1 MSVSSAPHQ
10 ATSRSARRRRARHAA
25 QAQASSGS
33 AAVSS
38 GSASVASAGAHSL
51 LPAAAAH
58 IGGMAKGEASAQAKN
73 VQSIGGLLSGAERS
87 VSKAFGVGG
96 GDAVTSASV
105 SESGLLGAEAGK
117 LGFEA
122 GTQDGS
128 AKAEAEAEASSD
140 GSGAASAE
148 VGGVERAKAMM
159 KQAGVAD
166 TVWKG
171 ETGEKVGKRALGGS
185 GADNYLDLGRAS
197 AEASAGWSANKD
209 GAKAKVAGKAGA
221 KLVEAQGKLGGK
233 NDFGKLGGE
242 VNGSLVGAEA
252 AGSAEAGVDW
262 DKGQVGGQAKGEVG
276 AYLAKASGKAE
287 GGWRI
292 PFTNIMLG
300 GGVEAG
306 GQIGAGLGGEASAS
320 MGAEGFSAS
329 LKGSAAF
336 GIGGNLGLSFG
347 VSKADAAKGWFG

>member
-1 MSVSSAPHQ
+1 MSVTSAP
-10 ATSRSARRRRARHAA
+10 SRSNTRSSRRRRARQRA
-25 QAQASSGS
+25 QGQGGVGS
-33 AAVSS
+33 AT
-38 GSASVASAGAHSL
+38 VAPSGAHSIA
-51 LPAAAAH
+51 PALQAH
-58 IGGMAKGEASAQAKN
+58 AGGLVKGEASSQVKN
-73 VQSIGGLLSGAERS
+73 VQSIGGLASGAEKS
-87 VSKAFGVGG
+87 LSKAFGVGG
-96 GDAVTSASV
+96 GDVEYATSLA
-105 SESGLLGAEAGK
+105 ESALLGAETGK

-122 GTQDGS
+122 GSADGS
-128 AKAEAEAEASSD
+128 AKLESELDAPDGAASD

-148 VGGVERAKAMM
+148 VGGVERAKALM
-159 KQAGVAD
+159 KQTAVAD

-185 GADNYLDLGRAS
+185 GADNFLDLGKAS

-221 KLVEAQGKLGGK
+221 KLVEAQGKAELA
-233 NDFGKLGGE
+233 GKLGKVGGE
-242 VNGSLVGAEA
+242 VNASLLGAEA
-252 AGSAEAGVDW
+252 SGSAEAGVDW

-287 GGWRI
+287 GGWTI

-320 MGAEGFSAS
+320 MGADGFKAS
-329 LKGSAAF
+329 LKGSAAL
-336 GIGGNLGLSFG
+336 GIGGNLGLNFG
-347 VSKADAAKGWFG
+347 IGKADKSKGWFG

>member
-1 MSVSSAPHQ
+1 MSASSAPHQ
-10 ATSRSARRRRARHAA
+10 ATSRSARRRRARQAA

-33 AAVSS
+33 A
-38 GSASVASAGAHSL
+38 SVASSGAHSL

-58 IGGMAKGEASAQAKN
+58 LSGMAKGEASAQAKN
-73 VQSIGGLLSGAERS
+73 VQAIGGLLSGAEGS
-87 VSKAFGVGG
+87 MSKAFGVGG

-117 LGFEA
+117 FGFEA
-122 GTQDGS
+122 GTKDGS
-128 AKAEAEAEASSD
+128 AKAEAEASSD

-148 VGGVERAKAMM
+148 VGGVERAKALM

-242 VNGSLVGAEA
+242 VNASLVGAEA

-336 GIGGNLGLSFG
+336 GIGGNLGLNFG